1 MQLGEPA
8 AEVLARVAQGGS
20 ASAGELF
27 YEVRR
32 LFERIASHR
41 PLIVVLDDLHWAE
54 PTLLDLLD
62 HIADLSREAPIVL
75 FCIARPELL
84 EERPSWAGGKLNA
97 TTALLEPLPLAAS
110 MQLVERL
117 ASRLDAAARARV
129 VAASEGNPLFLE
141 EMVALALEGGELH
154 VPPTIQALLAARLE
168 RLGEPE
174 RGVIERG
181 AVEGKVF
188 HRQAIRD
195 LSPQPLQDGVDSNLA
210 ALVRKEL
217 IRPDEAIFAN
227 DEAYRFRHLLIR
239 DAAYDALPKGRRA
252 ELHAAFAGWLEEHG
266 QGLVE
271 LDEIAGWHLAQALG
285 YWREL
290 GLPADESAAERAVE
304 HLLAAGQRAVSRG
317 DYRAAE
323 NLLERAFGLPSSSDG
338 VRVRVALELAD
349 VLLQQGRFSE
359 AERFVDEAEAEPG
372 LEHEAAL
379 VRHDWLMHAR
389 PHELAA
395 FSDRALAP
403 ALAHFERLGDDRLLA
418 KAHYA
423 LVRLFQFT
431 GVVGPAIDEALACA
445 EHARRAGDR
454 GLLTLALCHA
464 EWALLFG
471 PTDEATT
478 KQRLADLDTSDAG
491 PMYVAFELAGRATL
505 AARSG
510 AFDEARLL
518 FRQSVELLGQMGLEA
533 NQHGSTQWTSRL
545 ELESGNPAEA
555 VAQLRRGR
563 DELEALG
570 ERAYRSTCTAFLAD
584 ALHADGRGD
593 EAEQVA
599 AAAEAESAADELGQ
613 LRGRASRAC
622 SRRRRPR

>member
-1 MQLGEPA
+1 M
-8 AEVLARVAQGGS
+8 
-20 ASAGELF
+20 
-27 YEVRR
+27 
-32 LFERIASHR
+32 
-41 PLIVVLDDLHWAE
+41 
-54 PTLLDLLD
+54 
-62 HIADLSREAPIVL
+62 
-75 FCIARPELL
+75 
-84 EERPSWAGGKLNA
+84 
-97 TTALLEPLPLAAS
+97 
-110 MQLVERL
+110 
-117 ASRLDAAARARV
+117 
-129 VAASEGNPLFLE
+129 
-141 EMVALALEGGELH
+141 
-154 VPPTIQALLAARLE
+154 
-168 RLGEPE
+168 
-174 RGVIERG
+174 IERG

-188 HRQAIRD
+188 HRGAVRGARARGG
-195 LSPQPLQDGVDSNLA
+195 SAGVDAAAA
-210 ALVRKEL
+210 ALMRKEL
-217 IRPDEAIFAN
+217 IRPDRAQIAGDDAF
-227 DEAYRFRHLLIR
+227 RFRHLLIR
-239 DAAYDALPKGRRA
+239 DAAYDALPKAVRA
-252 ELHAAFAGWLEEHG
+252 ELHERVRGLARSARPE
-266 QGLVE
+266 LVE
-271 LDEIAGWHLAQALG
+271 LDEIAGWHLEQALG

-563 DELEALG
+563 DELERLG

-599 AAAEAESAADELGQ
+599 AAAEAESAADDSVNFAVARAVRARVAAD
-613 LRGRASRAC
+613 RGDIESARRLAESALAYAFRMDMPTVQADALCAQAYVLRASGSRAEAATAFAEAI
-622 SRRRRPR
+622 SLYEWKGEFAAAAYARRRLADVAKAAE